1 MHELPAETEAG
12 LRLLIERLGSLP
24 NTTMAAD
31 HPALLY
37 MDTWLSS
44 ESDAA
49 TKYRLRP
56 IYDIYII
63 YTIRIL
69 QFPPPVVELPR
80 KCHKKK
86 TGNTIG
92 RQDSAHNRY
101 I

>member
-49 TKYRLRP
+49 TKYRHT
-56 IYDIYII
+56 IDIY
-63 YTIRIL
+63 
-69 QFPPPVVELPR
+69 
-80 KCHKKK
+80 KCDLLAK
-86 TGNTIG
+86 TG
-92 RQDSAHNRY
+92 S
-101 I
+101 